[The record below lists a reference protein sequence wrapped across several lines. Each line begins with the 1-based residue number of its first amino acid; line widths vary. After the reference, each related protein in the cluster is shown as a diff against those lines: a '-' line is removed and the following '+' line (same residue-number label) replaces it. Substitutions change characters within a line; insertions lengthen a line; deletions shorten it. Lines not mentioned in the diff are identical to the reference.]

1 MLRRAAYSEVVSDA
15 DFDPIPADGLLVAL
29 AEVARHKD
37 GFELGITV
45 NVPGGTVT
53 GIMIGPRAWLRI
65 LGASGE
71 GPAHEFLRS
80 LAGGMNEILENAGAE
95 VTTQFLHL
103 RDAQYVSGGRFT
115 PTNAGLLW
123 RGRLGEITGFSIGTL
138 TPAS

>member
-1 MLRRAAYSEVVSDA
+1 M
-15 DFDPIPADGLLVAL
+15 AL
-29 AEVARHKD
+29 AEVARHKE

-45 NVPGGTVT
+45 NVPGATVT

-71 GPAHEFLRS
+71 GGAHEFLNS
-80 LAGGMNEILENAGAE
+80 LAGGMNQILENAGRE

-123 RGRLGEITGFSIGTL
+123 RGRLGEIAGFSIGTL
-138 TPAS
+138 TPAG